1 MSNFYYYIWS
11 IGKEEDEKNIIT
23 YYTHLS
29 KCKVCN
35 IKDAIDELIN
45 SGDEIVSMI
54 CLESQDERTWK
65 KMKV

>member
-1 MSNFYYYIWS
+1 MSNFYYFIWS
-11 IGKEEDEKNIIT
+11 IGQEEDEKNIIT

-29 KCKVCN
+29 KTRICD

-45 SGDEIVSMI
+45 SGDVIVSMI